1 MQVSDS
7 DEEVNSSAFIIYKK
21 IDLNGVGYI
30 DRAMLRDYCKRVL
43 SAVSPGKPVDAAA
56 LENGF
61 RVLDAD
67 GDGRITL

>member
-56 LENGF
+56 LEHGF